1 MDKFSFEQGF
11 MILQFIGLFV
21 KINLRKMCSL
31 NYLNDIAVVKT
42 CLFLVL
48 EINLLNFFSR
58 FLFINPSSPGLGQ
71 REKINLNFY
80 FQTSFHASKSFMKA
94 FKAS

>member
-58 FLFINPSSPGLGQ
+58 FLFITLPAPVSDKERKL
-71 REKINLNFY
+71 
-80 FQTSFHASKSFMKA
+80 T
-94 FKAS
+94 